1 MNGWHD
7 IVKLASLGLDRQ
19 SLLLPKTESNVSK
32 LLGQL
37 DTADSERSL
46 LSAAAILGLH
56 QQAGHVPTVKAG
68 DRIAPC
74 VPDPFPFC
82 SPRAAQH
89 LQQMLAGESANE
101 FANAFAKVLPEWLE
115 AVTKAQQRVP
125 SECLP
130 PLLEWGRQHPQF
142 RAILF
147 PVLGKRGCWLAQQ
160 NPDWDY
166 VRDFN
171 IEPGTEAQ
179 MWQQG
184 TSGMRQQVL
193 QRLRATDPS
202 LAAEWVTSS
211 WKQDK
216 APDRAKFLATFAVGL
231 SLADVA
237 LLELALADKS
247 KLVRAAA
254 ADLLARLPQSGFCD
268 RSRQRLLK
276 YVTISHNPSQNPSPQ
291 LDIQL
296 EIELPKTCPKEATR
310 DGIVPQPPAGI
321 KAKPWWLLQMVA
333 AVPPDFWG
341 EFASPTTWVKAVKGE
356 EYENALLEG
365 WAIAAARHQD
375 VEWARAL
382 LKVLPGLKGYAI
394 GGENSLEALM
404 RVLPVEVLEGAIVN
418 LVKFDGS
425 RLSKNHPAVCLL
437 RRCQHCWSAT
447 LTRAVLDRFS
457 NEIATSK
464 DNYNWGL
471 RSAFLDFADVIDP
484 AMVDEA
490 IAGLQNVAKPRTYW
504 AQTVNEFLEMLQFRR
519 ACRQAIDEI

>member
-68 DRIAPC
+68 DRIAPS

-202 LAAEWVTSS
+202 LAAEWVKSS
-211 WKQDK
+211 WKKDK
-216 APDRAKFLATFAVGL
+216 APDRAKFLAAFAVGL
-231 SLADVA
+231 SLTDEA

-254 ADLLARLPQSGFCD
+254 ADLLARLPQSTFCD
-268 RSRQRLLK
+268 RSRKRLPK
-276 YVTISHNPSQNPSPQ
+276 YVTIAQNPSLQ
-291 LDIQL
+291 LDLKLDIK
-296 EIELPKTCPKEATR
+296 LPKTCPKEATR

-321 KAKPWWLLQMVA
+321 QAKPWWLLQMVA
-333 AVPPDFWG
+333 AVPPDFWC
-341 EFASPTTWVKAVKGE
+341 EFASPVAWVKAVKGQ

-394 GGENSLEALM
+394 GSENSIEALM

-418 LVKFDGS
+418 LLKFDGS

-437 RRCQHCWSAT
+437 RGCRHCWSAT

-457 NEIATSK
+457 GEIATSK

-471 RSAFLDFADVIDP
+471 RSAFLDFAYVIDP
-484 AMVDEA
+484 ARVDEA
-490 IAGLQNVAKPRTYW
+490 IAFLEHAAKPGTYW
-504 AQTVNEFLEMLQFRR
+504 AQTVDEFLEILQFRWEFR
-519 ACRQAIDEI
+519 RAIDEI